1 VLDQVR
7 EGLVA
12 ELEEGGLA
20 VRGLAEREHGRR
32 YGEQVEEGRH
42 SINRIVELPVETFR
56 RIDAMAA
63 TKPSNAGVRR
73 PADLARV
80 HGLSA
85 QAVRNYE
92 RDGVLPP
99 ARRTANGY
107 RQFTDVHAKALDAY
121 LALIP
126 GHGYAAS
133 GEIMRAVNRDELDTA
148 LRAIDQSHALLQR
161 DRQTL
166 DAVEA
171 AVTVLTVTPR
181 EPRTRTAVPISALAH
196 RLGVRPATLRKW
208 ERAGLLRPVRDP
220 ATRYRLYSP
229 EDVRDAELAHLL
241 RRGGY
246 RLDHIADV
254 LRRVRDAGGTEPLA
268 ASLHDWRE
276 RLTARG
282 RAMLAGAA
290 RLAEYLDSIERDR

>member
-1 VLDQVR
+1 M
-7 EGLVA
+7 
-12 ELEEGGLA
+12 
-20 VRGLAEREHGRR
+20 
-32 YGEQVEEGRH
+32 
-42 SINRIVELPVETFR
+42 
-56 RIDAMAA
+56 DATTV
-63 TKPSNAGVRR
+63 TKPSNPGVRR

-99 ARRTANGY
+99 AERSWNGY
-107 RQFTDVHAKALDAY
+107 RRFTEVHAKALSAY

-133 GEIMRAVNRDELDTA
+133 GEMMHAVNRGEIDTA
-148 LRAIDQSHALLQR
+148 LRAIDHTHALLQR

-171 AVTVLTVTPR
+171 AVSVLTGTQR
-181 EPRTRTAVPISALAH
+181 EPRSRKAVPISALAH

-229 EDVRDAELAHLL
+229 DDVRDAELAHLL

-246 RLDHIADV
+246 RIDHIADV
-254 LRRVRDAGGTEPLA
+254 LHRVRDAGGTEPLA
-268 ASLHDWRE
+268 ASLRHWRE
-276 RLTARG
+276 RLTERG
-282 RAMLAGAA
+282 RAILTGAA
-290 RLAEYLDSIERDR
+290 RLADYIDSGTAPTTRPH